1 MSVRIFFQRNKCIG
15 CNACLEANNVRWRL
29 SRKDGKSNLVGSKEK
44 LGIYIADVDEEEY
57 ESNIKAAQNCP
68 VKIIKVQRI

>member
-1 MSVRIFFQRNKCIG
+1 
-15 CNACLEANNVRWRL
+15 VRWRL